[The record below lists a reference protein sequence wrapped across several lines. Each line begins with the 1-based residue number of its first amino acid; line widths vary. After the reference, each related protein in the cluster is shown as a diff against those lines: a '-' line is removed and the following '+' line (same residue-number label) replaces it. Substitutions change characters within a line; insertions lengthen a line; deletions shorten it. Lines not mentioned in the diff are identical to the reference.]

1 MRLGEFEKGAHPHSW
16 INTSVIDSQPHRD
29 LVRQVAAA
37 SVVMAVNRNGTLPI
51 ASPLPTKKIA
61 LVGPFAD
68 CGTCYLHSY
77 NGQPNHIA
85 GFVEGIQ
92 SMANATGAVLKTSSH
107 SCSSLDGCPVEAAAD
122 AAKIAAEADLVVAV
136 VGLGNTE
143 GEGRDRYNLSL
154 PGCPAASSCPGG
166 AANDQ
171 NALLS
176 SVRAAM
182 TRPDQKLVLV
192 LVSAGPIPITN
203 LEDYDAVLYAGLGGQ
218 AAGLGVADVMW
229 GAVSPSGRF
238 PVTVYAADYL
248 SKVGPI
254 LDYSTTSG
262 VGRTC
267 ESSNGLPQPS
277 RHGRLMQTVCA
288 LLPTDRYLD
297 TAKSPPIFKFG
308 FGLSYSSFTYSD
320 LAVHSFADKTVNVT
334 ATVRND
340 APIGSPSWGS
350 GATEIPQV
358 RGGCIRAVF

>member
-1 MRLGEFEKGAHPHSW
+1 
-16 INTSVIDSQPHRD
+16 
-29 LVRQVAAA
+29 
-37 SVVMAVNRNGTLPI
+37 
-51 ASPLPTKKIA
+51 
-61 LVGPFAD
+61 
-68 CGTCYLHSY
+68 
-77 NGQPNHIA
+77 
-85 GFVEGIQ
+85 
-92 SMANATGAVLKTSSH
+92 
-107 SCSSLDGCPVEAAAD
+107 
-122 AAKIAAEADLVVAV
+122 
-136 VGLGNTE
+136 
-143 GEGRDRYNLSL
+143 
-154 PGCPAASSCPGG
+154 
-166 AANDQ
+166 
-171 NALLS
+171 
-176 SVRAAM
+176 M
-182 TRPDQKLVLV
+182 TRADQKLVLV

-218 AAGLGVADVMW
+218 AAGYGVADVMW
-229 GAVSPSGRF
+229 GAVSPSARF

-308 FGLSYSSFTYSD
+308 FGLSYSHFTYSD

-350 GATEIPQV
+350 GATEIPQLYV
-358 RGGCIRAVF
+358 TVPRQPAPLPVPRLALQGFTKVQLPAQGSASLSFRLVPRQYCTVLDSGRCKVFAGDYRVSVGGHQPEDELGEATSNVVSASFTVSEAWTVPRANAD